1 MISRWNILAFGALIF
16 LVAGVAGATQPAPQ
30 DQPKDDRP
38 PMAGPRGR
46 GDDQPRG
53 GPMRQEMRRRM
64 MERRNGKQADDNPP
78 PIPDEMIDF
87 ALDAMKT
94 KLPRLHDR
102 LTVLRAKD
110 PKRFEQVFRKL
121 LPIFHEYRDLKE
133 RRPDIA
139 EKVMEDF
146 QAEEKLRELSNEYL
160 TIKDDSARQTA
171 ISQEMEQL
179 VKKQLGLRRER
190 FEARL
195 KEFED
200 RIKDQQ
206 LQLETMR
213 DRLSSMTKRGDEFVN
228 RRVEQ
233 IKAGRMGEPVPGM
246 EPLFGPPRGGGGL
259 RGGPGRPGPGG
270 FGAPGDRPPPRGGE
284 RPPEDGP
291 DGDRPP
297 PPPGGPGGPPPDGP
311 ND

>member
-1 MISRWNILAFGALIF
+1 
-16 LVAGVAGATQPAPQ
+16 
-30 DQPKDDRP
+30 
-38 PMAGPRGR
+38 
-46 GDDQPRG
+46 
-53 GPMRQEMRRRM
+53 MRRRM
-64 MERRNGKQADDNPP
+64 MERRNGNQGDENPP

-146 QAEEKLRELSNEYL
+146 QAEERLRELSNEYL
-160 TIKDDSARQTA
+160 TIKDDAARQTA

-179 VKKQLGLRRER
+179 VKKQLELRRQR

-259 RGGPGRPGPGG
+259 RGGPGRPGPG
-270 FGAPGDRPPPRGGE
+270 E
-284 RPPEDGP
+284 
-291 DGDRPP
+291 RPP
-297 PPPGGPGGPPPDGP
+297 PPPGEGPDDDRPPPPGVPGGPPPDGP